1 MGIPMA
7 FQSSIISLGVIL
19 IQFATN
25 GMGTTAIAS
34 YSVAQKIDGVAVEP
48 LRSLGLTMSTYAAQN
63 YGARQPQRIL
73 QGVRQCVWMSIVL
86 SVFLGLLMTADGRFL
101 ASLFVGTERQPIL
114 DLAHQFL
121 MIHGALYSILALLF
135 VFRYTL
141 QGLGNA
147 VIPTVAGLMELA
159 MRALAAFILVP
170 KLEFMGACIET
181 PLS

>member
-1 MGIPMA
+1 
-7 FQSSIISLGVIL
+7 
-19 IQFATN
+19 
-25 GMGTTAIAS
+25 
-34 YSVAQKIDGVAVEP
+34 
-48 LRSLGLTMSTYAAQN
+48 
-63 YGARQPQRIL
+63 
-73 QGVRQCVWMSIVL
+73 
-86 SVFLGLLMTADGRFL
+86 MTADGRFL

-159 MRALAAFILVP
+159 MRALAAFIWFRSLNLWAP
-170 KLEFMGACIET
+170 ALKRLYPSWER
-181 PLS
+181 